1 MRDLPVEGGTLRLRG
16 VALACR
22 HFGHG
27 PPLLMLHGG
36 AGPTPAAPYLDALAD
51 HFEIILPTHPGFRGS
66 PHQPHITSVDDL
78 AYLYLDLIDALAAGD
93 LTVMGF
99 SMGGWLAMEL
109 ATKSCARL
117 KQLLLVGAVGVKF
130 TDRETRQFPDIFA
143 MAQDK
148 VGQLMFHDPAR
159 MAPDFSRLSEEELT
173 AFVTNREALVH
184 YVWEPYLH
192 NPKLLSRL
200 HRITIPVDCIWGA
213 SDGLATPDYGRQLAA
228 ALPDA
233 RFHLVPQAGH
243 APQLEQPQAF
253 VATVLD
259 ACGVRRVPPRINE

>member
-1 MRDLPVEGGTLRLRG
+1 MSGPPVEDGVLRVRG
-16 VALACR
+16 AELPCR
-22 HFGHG
+22 RFGSG

-36 AGPTPAAPYLDALAD
+36 AGPTPQAPFLHALAA
-51 HFEIILPTHPGFRGS
+51 HFEIILPTHPWFYGS
-66 PHQPHITSVDDL
+66 PPLSRVAGVDDL
-78 AYLYLDLIDALAAGD
+78 AYVYLDLIEDCGLDD

-99 SMGGWLAMEL
+99 SMGGWLALEM

-117 KQLLLVGAVGVKF
+117 RRLVLVDAVGVKF

-143 MAQDK
+143 MPAER

-159 MAPDFSRLSEEELT
+159 MAPNLQSLSEEELT

-192 NPKLLSRL
+192 NPRLLGRL
-200 HRITIPVDCIWGA
+200 HRVRVPVECIWGE

-233 RFHLVPQAGH
+233 RFHPIPQAGH

-253 VATVLD
+253 VATVLA
-259 ACGVRRVPPRINE
+259 ACR

>member
-1 MRDLPVEGGTLRLRG
+1 MLDLPVEGGVLRVRG
-16 VALACR
+16 AELACR

-36 AGPTPAAPYLDALAD
+36 GGPTPGAPYLDALAA
-51 HFEIILPTHPGFRGS
+51 HFEIILPTHPGFYGS
-66 PHQPHITSVDDL
+66 PHHKRVGSVDDL
-78 AYLYLDLIDALAAGD
+78 AYLYLDLIDDFALRD

-109 ATKSCARL
+109 ATKSCAHL
-117 KQLLLVGAVGVKF
+117 KQLLLVDSVGVKF
-130 TDRETRQFPDIFA
+130 ADRETRQFPDIFA
-143 MAQDK
+143 LAQDR

-159 MAPDFSRLSEEELT
+159 MAPDMSKLSEAELT
-173 AFVTNREALVH
+173 AFVTNREALIH

-192 NPKLLSRL
+192 NPKLLARL
-200 HRITIPVDCIWGA
+200 HRITVPVDCIWGE
-213 SDGLATPDYGRQLAA
+213 SDGLATPDYGRQLTA

-233 RFHLVPQAGH
+233 RFQLIPRAGH

-253 VATVLD
+253 VAAVLG
-259 ACGVRRVPPRINE
+259 ACGA